1 MYTVSE
7 NKMVKLTH
15 NPFQKVESFS
25 MTDRPNNRLKR
36 STNSTLSSTGMPVDN
51 SDRTLS
57 IVLGVLLIAVGGM
70 VLYNA
75 YKKSKSK
82 SSLGFGFAL

>member
-1 MYTVSE
+1 MYTVSQD
-7 NKMVKLTH
+7 KMVKLTH

-25 MTDRPNNRLKR
+25 MTDNRSKKN
-36 STNSTLSSTGMPVDN
+36 TNSTLSSTGMKVDN

-57 IVLGVLLIAVGGM
+57 IILGVLLIALGGM

>member
-1 MYTVSE
+1 MYTVSDG
-7 NKMVKLTH
+7 KMVKLNT
-15 NPFQKVESFS
+15 NPYREVETFS
-25 MTDRPNNRLKR
+25 MTDRPNNRLKKA
-36 STNSTLSSTGMPVDN
+36 TNSTLSSTGMPVDN

-57 IVLGVLLIAVGGM
+57 MVLGVLLIALGSM

>member
-1 MYTVSE
+1 MYTVSDG
-7 NKMVKLTH
+7 KMVKLNT
-15 NPFQKVESFS
+15 NPYKEVEKF
-25 MTDRPNNRLKR
+25 TLKDRPQKR
-36 STNSTLSSTGMPVDN
+36 TNSTVSSTGMPVDN

-82 SSLGFGFAL
+82 TSLGFGFAL